1 MVLVVSVYPGYHTHA
16 RLAGVYH
23 RVNVL
28 VERAPTHCFV
38 MSGDAVDAT
47 LGPEY
52 RLIRQIG
59 QGAFGRA
66 LLVERAVEPNAGD
79 TFVIKQINVVAM
91 GDKARREAE
100 QEVKVCLAV
109 VWVVK
114 WCRVRAAGVLDRC

>member
-1 MVLVVSVYPGYHTHA
+1 
-16 RLAGVYH
+16 
-23 RVNVL
+23 
-28 VERAPTHCFV
+28 
-38 MSGDAVDAT
+38 MSGEAVDAT

-66 LLVERAVEPNAGD
+66 LLVERAVEPDAGD

-100 QEVKVCLAV
+100 QEVKVSLLSLWQPFCTRPTPKPVSLCYHRF
-109 VWVVK
+109 W
-114 WCRVRAAGVLDRC
+114 RT